1 MNRATGDAGTALRGM
16 PAAGLAT
23 ANPRQPPTAPPPRP
37 GPSPQRRQPN
47 QPPSVRRSC
56 VVVTRLE
63 RVYIWPV
70 CRPHAESLHMAGMP
84 ATCRESMHATVSA
97 TLRSL
102 SLWQATI
109 VLSHQSCS
117 RDQPTSTVTV
127 MSPPLHIPLVPRPC
141 QYSATRWLHTRA
153 VFRYPLSSSQRT
165 TQRHLAPRSPTISPA
180 ASTHLAPRSPP
191 ISPDLPRSPPRP
203 TRIH

>member
-1 MNRATGDAGTALRGM
+1 
-16 PAAGLAT
+16 
-23 ANPRQPPTAPPPRP
+23 
-37 GPSPQRRQPN
+37 
-47 QPPSVRRSC
+47 
-56 VVVTRLE
+56 
-63 RVYIWPV
+63 
-70 CRPHAESLHMAGMP
+70 
-84 ATCRESMHATVSA
+84 MHATVSA

-165 TQRHLAPRSPTISPA
+165 TQRHLAPRSP
-180 ASTHLAPRSPP
+180 P
-191 ISPDLPRSPPRP
+191 ISSDLPRVRLASNSIQVSALPAVPRGGETGCVPMSVP
-203 TRIH
+203 TL

>member
-1 MNRATGDAGTALRGM
+1 M
-16 PAAGLAT
+16 PAGLAT
-23 ANPRQPPTAPPPRP
+23 ANPRQPPTAPPPQA
-37 GPSPQRRQPN
+37 GT
-47 QPPSVRRSC
+47 QPPEAPAQSAPISQTQLCGCDTSR
-56 VVVTRLE
+56 
-63 RVYIWPV
+63 
-70 CRPHAESLHMAGMP
+70 ESLHMAGMP

-191 ISPDLPRSPPRP
+191 ISPDLPRVRLASNSIQVSALPAVPRGGETGCVPMSVP
-203 TRIH
+203 TL